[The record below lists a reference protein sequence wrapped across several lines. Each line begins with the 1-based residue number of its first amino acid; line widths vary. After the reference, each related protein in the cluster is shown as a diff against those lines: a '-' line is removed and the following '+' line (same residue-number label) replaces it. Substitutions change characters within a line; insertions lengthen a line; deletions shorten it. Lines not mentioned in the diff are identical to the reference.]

1 MQQWAGKW
9 IALHDI
15 EDDINLWFLAR
26 REFEVSGSVRHASI
40 AITADTT
47 YQLFI
52 NGRFVA
58 DGPVRAFPE
67 HYRYDAFDI
76 ADFLQP
82 GENVVAVKVHHWG
95 RDTAK
100 NIAVAPGLLAQL
112 EWADSAGSHVLG
124 TDRTWYVAVDPARDP
139 RSPIVSSHLGFEEH
153 YDARREPLRS
163 DRALMSATRP

>member
-1 MQQWAGKW
+1 MLQAVTFDILVTSVRIALLSCIGLMACGLNAHESASAATDLSVQHWAGKW
-9 IALHDI
+9 IALPDI
-15 EDDINLWFLAR
+15 EDDINLWFLSR

-67 HYRYDAFDI
+67 HYRYDACDI
-76 ADFLQP
+76 TDLLHP
-82 GENVVAVKVHHWG
+82 GENVIAVKVHHWG

-100 NIAVAPGLLAQL
+100 NIAVEPGLLAQL
-112 EWADSAGSHVLG
+112 EWTDSAGSHVLG
-124 TDRTWYVAVDPARDP
+124 TDR
-139 RSPIVSSHLGFEEH
+139 S
-153 YDARREPLRS
+153 
-163 DRALMSATRP
+163 